1 MKRTLSVVGTAILMS
16 MMALMFLGG
25 LLKKAARV
33 VDGLGDPLT
42 PPPRPPNDN
51 TVHVRNGSG

>member
-1 MKRTLSVVGTAILMS
+1 MKRTLSAVAAAVLVS

-25 LLKKAARV
+25 LLKKAARL

-42 PPPRPPNDN
+42 PPPRPPDDN

>member
-1 MKRTLSVVGTAILMS
+1 MKRTLSAVATAVLVS

-33 VDGLGDPLT
+33 VDDLRDPT
-42 PPPRPPNDN
+42 SPPPL
-51 TVHVRNGSG
+51 

>member
-1 MKRTLSVVGTAILMS
+1 MKRTLSAVAAALLLS

-33 VDGLGDPLT
+33 VDG
-42 PPPRPPNDN
+42 
-51 TVHVRNGSG
+51 VRNGSD

>member
-1 MKRTLSVVGTAILMS
+1 MKRTLSAVAAAVLVS

-42 PPPRPPNDN
+42 PPPRPPDDN